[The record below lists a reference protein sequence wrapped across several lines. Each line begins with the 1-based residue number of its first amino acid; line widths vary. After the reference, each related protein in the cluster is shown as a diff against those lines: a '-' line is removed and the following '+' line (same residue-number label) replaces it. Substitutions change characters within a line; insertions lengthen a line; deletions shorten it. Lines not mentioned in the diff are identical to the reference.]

1 MFTAE
6 DYERA
11 ESIAPYG
18 IVEESTGSGSFSW
31 YRNPMWGM
39 TQIGSFPEY
48 YLSEYGDWVIENLK
62 DEVEDNGFDV
72 GRYSRKVLGYDRVL
86 LENVKIKSVKCR
98 GTSSWSRPAFTKEQ
112 CPVIQVDAIVTSD
125 LILYQGTAYDSDRSS
140 QWFRVRTYYDLI
152 TGTAFDPSVSIYERE
167 NHPDGTALD
176 DEMCPILTQPELE
189 KKAVTTVI
197 TLSGQGSRRSGD
209 HIAWDIPGEG

>member
-1 MFTAE
+1 MFTSE

-72 GRYSRKVLGYDRVL
+72 GRYSRKVLVDRKSISYTNWWFKIFHLVL
-86 LENVKIKSVKCR
+86 
-98 GTSSWSRPAFTKEQ
+98 PM
-112 CPVIQVDAIVTSD
+112 VDD
-125 LILYQGTAYDSDRSS
+125 RCLIDFIEIFVDT
-140 QWFRVRTYYDLI
+140 I
-152 TGTAFDPSVSIYERE
+152 
-167 NHPDGTALD
+167 N
-176 DEMCPILTQPELE
+176 
-189 KKAVTTVI
+189 
-197 TLSGQGSRRSGD
+197 
-209 HIAWDIPGEG
+209 

>member
-18 IVEESTGSGSFSW
+18 MVEESTGSGSFSW

-48 YLSEYGDWVIENLK
+48 YLSEYGDWIIENLK

-72 GRYSRKVLGYDRVL
+72 GRHSRKVPGYDRVL

-98 GTSSWSRPAFTKEQ
+98 ETSSWSRPAFTNEQ

-125 LILYQGTAYDSDRSS
+125 LILYQGKRMIQTEAASGFGSEHTTTSLPGLRLIHRSVYT
-140 QWFRVRTYYDLI
+140 RGRTI
-152 TGTAFDPSVSIYERE
+152 WTGRYWMMRCARY
-167 NHPDGTALD
+167 
-176 DEMCPILTQPELE
+176 
-189 KKAVTTVI
+189 
-197 TLSGQGSRRSGD
+197 
-209 HIAWDIPGEG
+209 